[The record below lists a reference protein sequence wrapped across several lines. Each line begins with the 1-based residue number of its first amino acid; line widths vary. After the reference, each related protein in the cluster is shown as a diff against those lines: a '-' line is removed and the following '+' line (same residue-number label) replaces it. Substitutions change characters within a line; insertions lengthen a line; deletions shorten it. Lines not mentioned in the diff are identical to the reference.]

1 VRRRGALVL
10 ALVAPGCGALTLT
23 APTGERC
30 TGYPPAA
37 SSPYVL
43 PFPVGISYV
52 VAQGNCSGYGHS
64 GFWKYSY
71 DFAMPIGSVV
81 TAARAG
87 VVFVAVGIYPDTG
100 PHDMTVP
107 PNLVLVRHD
116 DSTVAV
122 YSHLMHDGVRVQVGQ
137 VVAAGDTLALSGNS
151 GYTGGFPHLHFSI
164 HACDRLPGFSAAP
177 DCPAVPMTFAN
188 ARPRILGPLITHLT
202 YRAVP
207 QGVTVVR

>member
-1 VRRRGALVL
+1 
-10 ALVAPGCGALTLT
+10 LTLT

-30 TGYPPAA
+30 VGYPPAV

-43 PFPVGISYV
+43 PYPVGLSYA

-64 GFWKYSY
+64 GFWKFSY
-71 DFAMPIGSVV
+71 DFAMPMGTVV
-81 TAARAG
+81 TAARG
-87 VVFVAVGIYPDTG
+87 GLVFVAVESNPDTG

-122 YSHLMHDGVRVQVGQ
+122 YSHLMQGGVRVRVGER
-137 VVAAGDTLALSGNS
+137 VIAGDTLALSGNS

-164 HACDRLPGFSAAP
+164 HACDRLPGFVPVP
-177 DCPAVPMTFAN
+177 DCPALATTFAN
-188 ARPRILGPLITHLT
+188 ARPRIFGPLLSTFS
-202 YRAVP
+202 YRAAP
-207 QGVTVVR
+207 